1 VLENITSLS
10 AYWVGGA
17 RYYVIY
23 KRENK
28 NGSQKGKKPVKPVE
42 FTEPSELQKYIQ
54 ALEEYE
60 QGTPIP
66 ATLLDFLTEEVI
78 EAILG
83 LDKEEEGSDDEEE
96 LQDENV
102 YLLRHS

>member
-1 VLENITSLS
+1 MVFKPSQEPK
-10 AYWVGGA
+10 AF
-17 RYYVIY
+17 Y
-23 KRENK
+23 KRANK
-28 NGSQKGKKPVKPVE
+28 NGRKKKNKKPVKPVE
-42 FTEPSELQKYIQ
+42 FPEPSELQKYIQ

-83 LDKEEEGSDDEEE
+83 LDKEEEGSDNEEE